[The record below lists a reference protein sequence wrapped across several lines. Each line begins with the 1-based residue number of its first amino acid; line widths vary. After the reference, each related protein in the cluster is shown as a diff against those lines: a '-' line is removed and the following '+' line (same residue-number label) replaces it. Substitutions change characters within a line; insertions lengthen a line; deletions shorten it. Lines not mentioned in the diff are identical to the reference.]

1 MSGCLEVLLLKTVS
15 SVRDTRAR
23 RDRIS
28 VPRTPLQSLDQQHR
42 SLVIEVMSK
51 TL

>member
-1 MSGCLEVLLLKTVS
+1 
-15 SVRDTRAR
+15 VRDTRAR

-28 VPRTPLQSLDQQHR
+28 APWTPLQSLDQQHR
-42 SLVIEVMSK
+42 SLVIEVISK